1 MSDATDPLAWVHRAE
16 EDLLLVRSA
25 LRRKVPLLYG
35 TTFHAQQCVEKYLKA
50 LLLSCRQAFPRTHDL
65 IALYDLCM
73 QNSLSVPVDP
83 DKLER
88 LAAYAVQV
96 RYPGEEPTL
105 DDRNCCGLQYDLLD
119 SSLRVAHHRALQG
132 IEHCGDDRG
141 EQYHGENAFE

>member
-1 MSDATDPLAWVHRAE
+1 MSDQTDPLAWVHRAE
-16 EDLLLVRSA
+16 EDLLLARSA
-25 LRRKVPLLYG
+25 LRRKVPLIYG

-73 QNSLSVPVDP
+73 QNSISVPVDP

-96 RYPGEEPTL
+96 RYPGTEPTFNEA
-105 DDRNCCGLQYDLLD
+105 REAVQIAQEVRRWA
-119 SSLRVAHHRALQG
+119 SAMLRPASR
-132 IEHCGDDRG
+132 RP
-141 EQYHGENAFE
+141 